1 MKKPAHNKN
10 DGKASKPDENFSPN
24 SSNLNE
30 LTNSAIIKYL
40 QNRINVR
47 NEKRKDVELLKST
60 VDEFLNSFII
70 LGYTFDGEPVNLMS
84 AHNQQEADSLAT
96 LVNKVFIH
104 NQQRDD

>member
-10 DGKASKPDENFSPN
+10 DDKASKQDENFSPN
-24 SSNLNE
+24 SANLNE

-70 LGYTFDGEPVNLMS
+70 LGYTFDGEPVNIMS

>member
-10 DGKASKPDENFSPN
+10 DGKVSRSEENFSPN

-40 QNRINVR
+40 QNRINTR
-47 NEKRKDVELLKST
+47 NEKRKDIDLLKST

-96 LVNKVFIH
+96 LVNKVFIQ